1 MGKNNDNRSVT
12 EKVNEVLAKF
22 SHSEL
27 KKETALPKN
36 EYKAELP
43 WALAQINS
51 CIGKVEKVIS
61 KDGETESLGH
71 SFKRAP
77 AFDGDTMNFHVFPQK
92 LEVYNHINDE
102 LKEKVEK
109 MEEVLEKD
117 WYKDWIFKIHGT
129 KGRFTIYSN
138 WLNLGNVTE
147 KINTYRKRGNIYK
160 CLSVYY
166 HGKCY
171 YLNFMRFYQT
181 QNETEGGRVNCDFYA
196 LQYDCVVCGKGV
208 NSTNDANVC
217 DVCYPFSPDDGDC
230 HVNSVGNICYN
241 PCISY
246 YKGDGETEEMHNK
259 AILDD
264 FKNFIKTCD
273 KLITEKNKLIKNELR
288 EFSVKEFYDVLG
300 KINKET
306 PKTKTFDEEFENGE
320 RKWGQKKDR
329 WWDSE
334 SIQLDNEN
342 MSRQKF
348 HVHGHFLCKC
358 YGNIPSKCP
367 KGICAE
373 CYIEKNCNPK
383 KTKMSNDKEKLKN
396 IYNGMNRPEMYL
408 FIAEALDILN
418 ETEFDE
424 LVEYIK
430 QNIVLDP
437 SKPGKVCEKIRE
449 RITWDMVKAKVKE
462 LL

>member
-1 MGKNNDNRSVT
+1 MEKNNDNRSVT

-27 KKETALPKN
+27 KKETALLKN
-36 EYKAELP
+36 EYKADLP

-77 AFDGDTMNFHVFPQK
+77 AFDGDTMNFHVFPKK

-147 KINTYRKRGNIYK
+147 KIKTYRKRDNIYK

-171 YLNFMRFYQT
+171 YLNFMRFHQYD
-181 QNETEGGRVNCDFYA
+181 GKVNCDFKS

-208 NSTNDANVC
+208 NATADANVC

-241 PCISY
+241 PTISFY
-246 YKGDGETEEMHNK
+246 NTPDE
-259 AILDD
+259 ILDD

-273 KLITEKNKLIKNELR
+273 KLITEKNEQIKNIMR
-288 EFSVKEFYDVLG
+288 
-300 KINKET
+300 
-306 PKTKTFDEEFENGE
+306 
-320 RKWGQKKDR
+320 R
-329 WWDSE
+329 
-334 SIQLDNEN
+334 
-342 MSRQKF
+342 M
-348 HVHGHFLCKC
+348 
-358 YGNIPSKCP
+358 
-367 KGICAE
+367 
-373 CYIEKNCNPK
+373 
-383 KTKMSNDKEKLKN
+383 
-396 IYNGMNRPEMYL
+396 
-408 FIAEALDILN
+408 
-418 ETEFDE
+418 
-424 LVEYIK
+424 
-430 QNIVLDP
+430 
-437 SKPGKVCEKIRE
+437 
-449 RITWDMVKAKVKE
+449 
-462 LL
+462 